1 MLKRTLTPLAAVLG
15 LLCAANAQ
23 AENLIDIYRAA
34 LQNDPTYLA
43 AEANNRAT
51 AEGVAQARA
60 RLLPSIT
67 GSTGLTINDS
77 LSKGDTQDLGVR
89 LSQSVY
95 NHSNWV
101 ALSQAQKRTEASA
114 LKTQGDLQAL
124 AVRVAEAYFNVL
136 AAQDGIELS
145 QAEQKA
151 IGQQLEQTKQRFNVG
166 LIAIT
171 DVHEAQARFDQSQA
185 SSLQAQN
192 ALDNANE
199 ALRVITG
206 AYYQTLSRL
215 KADLPLAS
223 PEPANPDDWVKAA
236 TETNLSLLSQKLTTE
251 VARQDIHAAQSG
263 HLPTASLSAFKNL
276 GGSQR
281 VGTINLPPDGSTPRV
296 SAGNDYEYQ
305 IGLSVSIP
313 IFSGGATK
321 SQTNQA
327 EHRFAAA
334 TQDLEAVYRRVIR
347 DTRSAYLGVNANLAT
362 VKALQQAEI
371 SAQSALEATQA
382 GFEVGTR
389 TIVDVLQATSNLYSA
404 KRNLWR
410 ARYDYVLNI
419 LRLKS
424 AAGTLTEDDVARVN
438 SWLN

>member
-43 AEANNRAT
+43 AEANNRAV

-77 LSKGDTQDLGVR
+77 LSKSDTQDLSLR

-95 NHSNWV
+95 NHGNWV

-192 ALDNANE
+192 TLDNANE

-206 AYYQTLSRL
+206 TYYQTLSRL
-215 KADLPLAS
+215 KAELPLNS

-236 TETNLSLLSQKLTTE
+236 TETNFSLLSQKLTTE

-263 HLPTASLSAFKNL
+263 HLPSASLSAFKNL

-321 SQTNQA
+321 SQTSQA
-327 EHRFAAA
+327 EHRFVAA
-334 TQDLEAVYRRVIR
+334 TQDLEAVYRRVVR
-347 DTRSAYLGVNANLAT
+347 DTRSAFLGVNANLAT